1 MVLKVRDILRSLISG
16 KDLRELE
23 RPGVSDGPEGSEG
36 QRVERSRR
44 SGRFGR

>member
-23 RPGVSDGPEGSEG
+23 GPEGSEG

-44 SGRFGR
+44 S